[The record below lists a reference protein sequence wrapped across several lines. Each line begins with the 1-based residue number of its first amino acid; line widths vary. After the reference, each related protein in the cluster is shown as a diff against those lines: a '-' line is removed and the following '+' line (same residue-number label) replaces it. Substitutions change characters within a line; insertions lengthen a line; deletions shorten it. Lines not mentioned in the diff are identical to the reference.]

1 MNYKILFIL
10 FLTLLVSCEQNN
22 LKKNIINQELVTK
35 YANTGFTLVYN
46 DVLKKEKKI
55 SKKIGNRSLLI
66 FHKNL
71 KKNSF
76 VKIQILLTTKQ

>member
-10 FLTLLVSCEQNN
+10 FLTLLASCEQNN

-35 YANTGFTLVYN
+35 YTNTGFTLVYN

-55 SKKIGNRSLLI
+55 SKK
-66 FHKNL
+66 
-71 KKNSF
+71 
-76 VKIQILLTTKQ
+76 